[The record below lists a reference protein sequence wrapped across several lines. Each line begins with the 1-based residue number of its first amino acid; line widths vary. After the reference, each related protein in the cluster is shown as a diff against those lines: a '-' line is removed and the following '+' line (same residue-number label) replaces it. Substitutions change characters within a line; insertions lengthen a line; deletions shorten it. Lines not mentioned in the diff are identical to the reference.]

1 MTTQNLLIRMSD
13 QHKARMMGCAG
24 HPLAKDFE
32 SGCAGGAWDA
42 LCRRLDL
49 AVPRIKMLG
58 ARQNDEHLSGRRRLA
73 KALDLAVSPRP
84 AADCPGLGGLRRTRA
99 RPSGTS
105 CPLTWGQGNS
115 EAPAVPT
122 APYRG

>member
-1 MTTQNLLIRMSD
+1 MTPQNLLTRMSD
-13 QHKARMMGCAG
+13 QHKAQMMGVRG
-24 HPLAKDFE
+24 TSVGKDFE
-32 SGCAGGAWDA
+32 SGCVGGVWDG
-42 LCRRLDL
+42 L
-49 AVPRIKMLG
+49 APDK
-58 ARQNDEHLSGRRRLA
+58 NDELLSGRRRLA

-115 EAPAVPT
+115 PFSFAAMDSS
-122 APYRG
+122 

>member
-1 MTTQNLLIRMSD
+1 MTPQNLLIRMSD

-49 AVPRIKMLG
+49 AVPRI
-58 ARQNDEHLSGRRRLA
+58 
-73 KALDLAVSPRP
+73 
-84 AADCPGLGGLRRTRA
+84 
-99 RPSGTS
+99 
-105 CPLTWGQGNS
+105 
-115 EAPAVPT
+115 
-122 APYRG
+122 